1 MSVSRRNVSAETE
14 GGDNTA
20 FYLLYQ
26 LYEKLICLE
35 SMEAQEGQI
44 CVFVSVCVRAC
55 VRVFMCVCVGV
66 RPLYVRKIKFQ
77 HVASDVRLI
86 LMCTGRVCV
95 NLMCDFS
102 WEARRQQV
110 TLSHST
116 LNMYSYGFISCWP
129 GEHHLFIIYISW
141 NTHKHTCT
149 SPDLARNNDSKTS
162 WNWFRK

>member
-26 LYEKLICLE
+26 LYETLICLE
-35 SMEAQEGQI
+35 SMEAREGQI
-44 CVFVSVCVRAC
+44 CGVCGACVRAC
-55 VRVFMCVCVGV
+55 VCVGV
-66 RPLYVRKIKFQ
+66 HPLYVRKIKFQ
-77 HVASDVRLI
+77 HVASDVRQI
-86 LMCTGRVCV
+86 FMCTGRVCV

-116 LNMYSYGFISCWP
+116 LNMYSYGFISC
-129 GEHHLFIIYISW
+129 
-141 NTHKHTCT
+141 
-149 SPDLARNNDSKTS
+149 
-162 WNWFRK
+162 